1 MFYRVLN
8 MYSIMTFDKDSFKD
22 IQKNIQS
29 SKGYVSHIDSKTNIR
44 NINPRY
50 REYLH
55 YKQALYTMYKPF
67 DPIKKKEG
75 ASYSFVSLLPEH
87 IEKKKLDELYEK
99 FGVQDD
105 FINEYEIIQ
114 EDQSGNYAAVHK
126 PLPIEYLAFENL
138 LDMDKKLA
146 LVDGES
152 LSKNFVMQN
161 YKRIVLLPF
170 LIKNNEVYS
179 EGYAIANIYDVGI
192 ITLQVTVT
200 FEDKMTVSVPTDPPR
215 KITIPE
221 VHFYKSKKSYTSKDF
236 WEKSIHQNIS
246 VDEIMSYY
254 VKQLSTLGKI
264 PLAENRI
271 DRRINWVFGDYQLNK
286 YSNHEEFINNNEKL
300 YYSYLFNG
308 DKERV
313 KRRSDDEIN
322 LSLKEA
328 QIVKSNDHAYMC
340 SPTFSILSFGYTA
353 FYNMAKK
360 KLEKDEKHLKRS
372 KVYNETLL
380 KIYKTQTLIQ
390 MYDYLRFYELSFIKK
405 HFVRNLLN
413 GISTNV
419 YTAPKEYNNL
429 RRDFNFLKLRYD
441 EEVLFDYEGTAKKLY
456 KDILEKT
463 NTTSLLKKAED
474 LFKSIRE
481 DVITQKELKVKSNE
495 TLILI
500 VSSIL
505 TIVLGYNGIKLMVN
519 DILVKVPYVNLYA
532 TTHPLR
538 TTVGIYSLLIVIM
551 VWLNVKR
558 WIMNRK

>member
-1 MFYRVLN
+1 
-8 MYSIMTFDKDSFKD
+8 MYSIMTFDKDLFND

-29 SKGYVSHIDSKTNIR
+29 SKGYVSHINTKTNIR

-50 REYLH
+50 KTYLD
-55 YKQALYTMYKPF
+55 YKQALYTKYKPL

-75 ASYSFVSLLPEH
+75 AKYSYIALLPEH
-87 IEKKKLDELYEK
+87 IENKKLDELYEK

-105 FINEYEIIQ
+105 FINEYEIVQ
-114 EDQSGNYAAVHK
+114 KDQSGNYTAVHK
-126 PLPIEYLAFENL
+126 PLPIEYLAYENL
-138 LDMDKKLA
+138 LEMDKKLE

-152 LSKNFVMQN
+152 LSRNFVMQN

-179 EGYAIANIYDVGI
+179 EGYVIANIYDVGI

-200 FEDKMTVSVPTDPPR
+200 FEDKTVSVPTNLPR
-215 KITIPE
+215 KFTIPE
-221 VHFYKSKKSYTSKDF
+221 VHFYKSKKYYTSNDF
-236 WEKSIHQNIS
+236 WEKSIHKNIS
-246 VDEIMSYY
+246 IEKIMSYY
-254 VKQLSTLGKI
+254 VNQLSTLGKI
-264 PLAENRI
+264 SLTENPI
-271 DRRINWVFGDYQLNK
+271 DRRINWVFGDYQLNR
-286 YSNHEEFINNNEKL
+286 YSNHKEFIKNNEKL

-313 KRRSDDEIN
+313 NRRSDEEISI
-322 LSLKEA
+322 SLKEA
-328 QIVKSNDHAYMC
+328 LIVKSNDHAYMC

-360 KLEKDEKHLKRS
+360 YLEKDEKHLKRS
-372 KVYNETLL
+372 KVYNEKLQN
-380 KIYKTQTLIQ
+380 IYKKQTLIQ
-390 MYDYLRFYELSFIKK
+390 MYDYLRFYEISFIKK

-441 EEVLFDYEGTAKKLY
+441 EEVLFEYEGTAKKFY

-519 DILVKVPYVNLYA
+519 DILVKIPYINFYV
-532 TTHPLR
+532 TKHPLR
-538 TTVGIYSLLIVIM
+538 TTVGIYSILIAVM
-551 VWLNVKR
+551 VWLNIKR
-558 WIMNRK
+558 WIMNKN

>member
-1 MFYRVLN
+1 
-8 MYSIMTFDKDSFKD
+8 MYSIMTFDKDLFND

-29 SKGYVSHIDSKTNIR
+29 SKGYVSHINTKTNIR

-50 REYLH
+50 KTYLD
-55 YKQALYTMYKPF
+55 YKQALYTKYKPL

-75 ASYSFVSLLPEH
+75 AKYSYIALLPEH
-87 IEKKKLDELYEK
+87 IENKKLDELYEK

-105 FINEYEIIQ
+105 FINEYEIVQ
-114 EDQSGNYAAVHK
+114 EDQSGNYTAVHK
-126 PLPIEYLAFENL
+126 PLPIEYLAYENL
-138 LDMDKKLA
+138 LDMDKKLE

-152 LSKNFVMQN
+152 LSRNFVMQN

-179 EGYAIANIYDVGI
+179 EGYVIANIYDVGI

-200 FEDKMTVSVPTDPPR
+200 FEEKNVSVPTDLPR
-215 KITIPE
+215 KFTIPE
-221 VHFYKSKKSYTSKDF
+221 VHFYKSKKYYTSNDF
-236 WEKSIHQNIS
+236 WEKSIHKNIS
-246 VDEIMSYY
+246 IDQIMSYY
-254 VKQLSTLGKI
+254 VNQLSTLGKI
-264 PLAENRI
+264 SLTENPI
-271 DRRINWVFGDYQLNK
+271 DRRINWVFGDYQLNR
-286 YSNHEEFINNNEKL
+286 YNNHKEFIKNNEKL

-313 KRRSDDEIN
+313 NRRSDEEISI
-322 LSLKEA
+322 SLKEA
-328 QIVKSNDHAYMC
+328 LIVKSNDHAYMC

-360 KLEKDEKHLKRS
+360 HLEKDEKHLKRS
-372 KVYNETLL
+372 KVYNEKLQN
-380 KIYKTQTLIQ
+380 IYKKQTLIQ
-390 MYDYLRFYELSFIKK
+390 MYDYLRFYEISFIKK

-441 EEVLFDYEGTAKKLY
+441 EEVLFEYEGTAKKFY

-519 DILVKVPYVNLYA
+519 DILVKIPYINFYV
-532 TTHPLR
+532 TKHPLR
-538 TTVGIYSLLIVIM
+538 TTVGIYSILIAVM
-551 VWLNVKR
+551 VWLNIKR
-558 WIMNRK
+558 WIMNKN

>member
-1 MFYRVLN
+1 
-8 MYSIMTFDKDSFKD
+8 MYSIMTFDKDLFND

-29 SKGYVSHIDSKTNIR
+29 SKGYVSHINTKTNIR

-50 REYLH
+50 KTYLD
-55 YKQALYTMYKPF
+55 YKQALYTKYKPL

-75 ASYSFVSLLPEH
+75 AKYSYIALLPEH
-87 IEKKKLDELYEK
+87 IENKKLDELYEK

-105 FINEYEIIQ
+105 FINEYEIVQ
-114 EDQSGNYAAVHK
+114 EDQSGNYTAVHK
-126 PLPIEYLAFENL
+126 PLPIEYLAYENL
-138 LDMDKKLA
+138 LDMDKKLE

-152 LSKNFVMQN
+152 LSRNFVMQN

-170 LIKNNEVYS
+170 LIKNNKVYS
-179 EGYAIANIYDVGI
+179 EGYVIANIYDVGI

-200 FEDKMTVSVPTDPPR
+200 FEDKTVSVPTDVPR
-215 KITIPE
+215 KFTIPE
-221 VHFYKSKKSYTSKDF
+221 VHFYKSKKYYTSNDF
-236 WEKSIHQNIS
+236 WEKSIHKNIS
-246 VDEIMSYY
+246 IDQIMSYY
-254 VKQLSTLGKI
+254 VNQLSTLGKI
-264 PLAENRI
+264 SLTENRI
-271 DRRINWVFGDYQLNK
+271 DRRINWVFGDYQLNR
-286 YSNHEEFINNNEKL
+286 YSNHKEFIKNNEKS

-313 KRRSDDEIN
+313 NRRSDEEI
-322 LSLKEA
+322 SITLKEA
-328 QIVKSNDHAYMC
+328 LIVKSNDHAYMC

-360 KLEKDEKHLKRS
+360 HLEKDEKHLKRS
-372 KVYNETLL
+372 KVYNEKLQN
-380 KIYKTQTLIQ
+380 IYKKQTLIQ
-390 MYDYLRFYELSFIKK
+390 MYDYLRFYEISFIKK

-441 EEVLFDYEGTAKKLY
+441 EEVLFEYEGTAKKFY

-519 DILVKVPYVNLYA
+519 DILVKIPYINFYV
-532 TTHPLR
+532 TKHPLR
-538 TTVGIYSLLIVIM
+538 TTVGIYSILIAVM
-551 VWLNVKR
+551 VWLNIKR
-558 WIMNRK
+558 WIMNKN